1 MRSSGKPWGWHRAR
15 PTPLCPPCPPCRAAG
30 AGQARRSLRGVPE
43 HRRAG
48 GAAAQRAPDLRQ
60 PAAPLHRQVQPAGLP
75 GLPTAGAAA
84 RPLLTSA
91 PPPAGAASCTSARW
105 WWTACSGRRPAPC
118 GSRASALTTR
128 DTRPRCSPEARP
140 GPPQARLHQLCRART
155 TLGPGLRPA
164 LRMPTAAAAPPSAA
178 EVTAE
183 RPREAS
189 TGAGDSHGH
198 RPQEGDHV
206 YCVRASRRGAP
217 TTPAGLRRPRR
228 GPERPPRT
236 AALSRPGARLPVS
249 AGPSLGPSSDAGPRA
264 GLLSTAL
271 LRLGGVS
278 GQGLAQCPG
287 YSNTAAAPIP
297 VPMHMDTT
305 P

>member
-1 MRSSGKPWGWHRAR
+1 MWSSGEPWGWGRHWGWHRAR

-30 AGQARRSLRGVPE
+30 AGRAHRSLRGVPE

-128 DTRPRCSPEARP
+128 DTRPHCSPEARP

-155 TLGPGLRPA
+155 TAHAHSCRGPAQRGRILGRDG
-164 LRMPTAAAAPPSAA
+164 A
-178 EVTAE
+178 EAQGGE
-183 RPREAS
+183 HRRRRQP
-189 TGAGDSHGH
+189 
-198 RPQEGDHV
+198 RPQPPG
-206 YCVRASRRGAP
+206 
-217 TTPAGLRRPRR
+217 RRPR
-228 GPERPPRT
+228 
-236 AALSRPGARLPVS
+236 
-249 AGPSLGPSSDAGPRA
+249 
-264 GLLSTAL
+264 L
-271 LRLGGVS
+271 LRPRIPEGRPDHPGW
-278 GQGLAQCPG
+278 LAL
-287 YSNTAAAPIP
+287 APQRA
-297 VPMHMDTT
+297 
-305 P
+305 